1 MIPLAILVFFTG
13 ILQPNTQ
20 KTTGIEVYLFKL
32 IINVFH

>member
-20 KTTGIEVYLFKL
+20 KQRELNYISL
-32 IINVFH
+32 N